1 MCGWF
6 AQCGPGEE
14 SDSENS
20 RGNGVIMKDFFPII
34 LFLVTYSSLHV
45 SLGYFSS

>member
-1 MCGWF
+1 MSGL
-6 AQCGPGEE
+6 AQCGTGGK

-20 RGNGVIMKDFFPII
+20 RGNRVIMKDFPPII
-34 LFLVTYSSLHV
+34 LLLVTYSSLHV